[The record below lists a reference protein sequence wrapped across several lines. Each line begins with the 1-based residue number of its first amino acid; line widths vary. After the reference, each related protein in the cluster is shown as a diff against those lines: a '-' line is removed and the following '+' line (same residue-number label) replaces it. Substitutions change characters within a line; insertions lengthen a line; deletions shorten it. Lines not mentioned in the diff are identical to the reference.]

1 MPIQPIDLQ
10 TLFAHINQ
18 VGKEQASLK
27 EGLLAQQ
34 AAQANELIKEKKHQ
48 DESVNK
54 TVKADEDNQ
63 KIQYDQ
69 EKASSELTSIVKL
82 LDTSAGKGLFHKK
95 TVARKKSRLHKVLNS
110 MSA

>member
-54 TVKADEDNQ
+54 AGKADEDKQ
-63 KIQYDQ
+63 KIRDDQ
-69 EKASSELTSIVKL
+69 EHAESGASGGDHEDKNENPA
-82 LDTSAGKGLFHKK
+82 AGKKK
-95 TVARKKSRLHKVLNS
+95 
-110 MSA
+110 MSVFTDPDLGKNIDISG